1 MNKFNSLCFAC
12 FFYFGNY
19 IQAQYTDVINSN
31 RPGKSQSAFSVGK
44 NVFQVESGLY
54 TFNEKH
60 NLLGT
65 SSDGFG
71 TDISLRY
78 GLMKEELELILDLQY
93 QGDKYETPIGTKKRS
108 GFKQTTVGAKYLFY
122 DPSKKYVEKKN
133 IHSWNANHKFNWRE
147 FIPSLAGYVGFN
159 FKMGSPYT
167 FKSDAEISP
176 KLALITQNQ
185 FTGGYVVVTN
195 LIVDKITTDFP
206 SYGYVLTIT
215 KGFNEKWSGFI
226 ENQGLKSDFYSD
238 AILRGGAAYLLN
250 EKIQID
256 GSLTTNFKD
265 TPAIFYAS
273 LGVSWRFDADY
284 EPILLKVDNKKDK
297 DKDKK
302 NKKGKKDKSKDK
314 DKKSKK
320 NDSLL

>member
-1 MNKFNSLCFAC
+1 
-12 FFYFGNY
+12 
-19 IQAQYTDVINSN
+19 
-31 RPGKSQSAFSVGK
+31 
-44 NVFQVESGLY
+44 VFQVESGLY
-54 TFNEKH
+54 SFSEKH

-65 SSDGFG
+65 SSNGFG
-71 TDISLRY
+71 TDLSLRY
-78 GLMKEELELILDLQY
+78 GFMKEELELILDLQY
-93 QGDKYETPIGTKKRS
+93 QGDKYKTAFGTENRS
-108 GFKQTTVGAKYLFY
+108 GLKQTTIGGKYLFY
-122 DPSKKYVEKKN
+122 DPNKNYVEKKN
-133 IHSWNANHKFNWRE
+133 IHSWKANHKFKWRE

-159 FKMGSPYT
+159 LKMGNPYT
-167 FKSDAEISP
+167 FKSDAVISP
-176 KLALITQNQ
+176 KLGIITQNQ

-206 SYGYVLTIT
+206 TYGYVLTIT

-238 AILRGGAAYLLN
+238 AIIRGGAAYLIN

-265 TPAIFYAS
+265 TPSIFYAS

-297 DKDKK
+297 DKKNKKGEKDKTKDKDKK
-302 NKKGKKDKSKDK
+302 NKKK
-314 DKKSKK
+314 
-320 NDSLL
+320 DSLL